1 MSIVLKLVVFPRRRA
16 NYGFIIS
23 RKQNSVNESCSMHK
37 NVTYVILMINRTKGI
52 STVVLRPYN
61 AQKGYIKRV
70 ELHFKT
76 FYDD

>member
-1 MSIVLKLVVFPRRRA
+1 
-16 NYGFIIS
+16 
-23 RKQNSVNESCSMHK
+23 
-37 NVTYVILMINRTKGI
+37 MINRTKGI